1 MAKYEMQELNIPS
14 EEDGRRILYPR
25 LVLEGQDGLDELTE
39 RMCRYTTFAPAEVK
53 GIVQLLAEAMAD
65 SMARGRSVKIEGLGI
80 FTPRLGVRKGFE
92 PETGLP
98 GSTRRNATAIR
109 VDGVRFKPDKELV
122 RDIDQACRLERSE
135 RKFRQSS
142 RRYTPQQRLALA
154 QDYLSTHPYLTVSLY
169 ERLTGL
175 LHVAASRELRQWAR
189 QEGTGILASGMGS
202 HRVYVRQEE

>member
-80 FTPRLGVRKGFE
+80 FTPRLGLRKGFE

-142 RRYTPQQRLALA
+142 RQ
-154 QDYLSTHPYLTVSLY
+154 TVSLY

-175 LHVAASRELRQWAR
+175 LHVAASRELRQWAK